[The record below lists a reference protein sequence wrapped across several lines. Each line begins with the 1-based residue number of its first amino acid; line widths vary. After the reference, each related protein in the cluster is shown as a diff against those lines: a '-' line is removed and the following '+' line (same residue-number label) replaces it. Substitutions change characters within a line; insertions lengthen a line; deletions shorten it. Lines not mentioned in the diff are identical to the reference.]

1 RNKQAAKERMDAAK
15 GKGPKP
21 PKRKPVVPR

>member
-1 RNKQAAKERMDAAK
+1 QAAKERMDAAK